1 MPVYTDEST
10 WPRYALTV
18 NVPDVKCERCL
29 LQMASLMTDAIHGV
43 PEGTSCAL
51 RGSGPHVAGVAPACP
66 AVYYSCATVR
76 INGTRPVSP
85 EAPLSCPAGDADAA
99 LEWPWT
105 ARQVPGVY
113 LHEGDPGDW
122 TPRYP
127 VDLGA
132 ALNAT
137 TTSNATSSAP
147 AYARR
152 AGVCGPEAPTI
163 DLCGVHGGACR

>member
-1 MPVYTDEST
+1 MS
-10 WPRYALTV
+10 
-18 NVPDVKCERCL
+18 CGL
-29 LQMASLMTDAIHGV
+29 LQLVSTCGRRA
-43 PEGTSCAL
+43 GTGQGLTKKSA
-51 RGSGPHVAGVAPACP
+51 A
-66 AVYYSCATVR
+66 VR

-147 AYARR
+147 AFARR